1 MDFTSI
7 VLIQIAVFSCLAT
20 LLPTSRSNTSHKFA
34 AIFIL
39 AILGWSWYFAPQ
51 QAVRIGMVAW
61 VGLLLLPM
69 YLMYRLES
77 LVNNSQYL
85 AASRLAKGLR
95 WLLPTDGMWTYHHLL
110 QGIALANM
118 GQLEA
123 ADAIFDR
130 YQSDDRT
137 ELSRSATALLYR
149 STDRWHEYV
158 RWVKQRLILVRRM
171 TLARIDRALPEKK
184 LGQGMT
190 LVYYVRALA
199 EIGDLHSCIQ
209 ELSNLERDRQINLQ
223 QLNLVRMY
231 ILAFCGRVDA
241 VTQVCERILSMY
253 PETVHQ
259 FWMSTAELAQGNV
272 DRATKQLARLQEQ
285 THDRSIQADIAWR
298 LSQPLPDLDKLTPE
312 DWQILGRLEAQTLQ
326 EVKYGAQTPADVA
339 TPATNLIIWV
349 NVLVFCAELFW
360 QYRSGNPKANFIEW
374 GGLVAPLV
382 IQGEWWRIG
391 TANFL
396 HLNFLHLGMNMLALI
411 YLGKFVE
418 YRLGTFRFML
428 AYLLAGIGSM
438 AMVTYIDTRWM
449 TDPHV
454 TVGASGAIMGL
465 LGTMGAIHLTGWRR
479 GKASSAARQFQ
490 AVLFSVGFQLIFDI
504 TNGQT
509 SIVGHFSGL
518 LFGFVVGLGL
528 LLFSNRE

>member
-20 LLPTSRSNTSHKFA
+20 LLPTSRSNTSSKLA
-34 AIFIL
+34 AIVVL
-39 AILGWSWYFAPQ
+39 AILGLSWYFLPL
-51 QAVRIGMVAW
+51 QAVRIGMTAW

-69 YLMYRLES
+69 YLMYRLDS

-85 AASRLAKGLR
+85 VASRLAKGLR
-95 WLLPTDGMWTYHHLL
+95 WLLPTDGMWNYHHLL
-110 QGIALANM
+110 RGIALAHT
-118 GQLEA
+118 GQIDA

-130 YQSDDRT
+130 YQTDDRT

-149 STDRWHEYV
+149 STARWHEYV
-158 RWVKQRLILVRRM
+158 RWVKHRLILVRRM
-171 TLARIDRALPEKK
+171 ALAKIDRPISEKK

-199 EIGDLHSCIQ
+199 EIGDLRVCIQ
-209 ELSNLERDRQINLQ
+209 ELLDLERDRQINLQ

-231 ILAFCGRVDA
+231 ILAFCGRVDG
-241 VTQVCERILSMY
+241 VTQVCQRLLPMY

-259 FWMSTAELAQGNV
+259 FWIGTAELARGNV
-272 DRATKQLARLQEQ
+272 DIATKQLILLREQ
-285 THDRSIQADIAWR
+285 TQDRSIQADIDWR

-312 DWQILGRLEAQTLQ
+312 DWQILGRMEAQTLQ
-326 EVKYGAQTPADVA
+326 EVKYGAQTPADIP
-339 TPATNLIIWV
+339 TPATNLIVWI
-349 NVLVFCAELFW
+349 NVLVFCGEVFW
-360 QYRSGNPKANFIEW
+360 QYRSGNPKASFIEW
-374 GGLVAPLV
+374 GGLAAPYVLAG
-382 IQGEWWRIG
+382 QWWRIG

-396 HLNFLHLGMNMLALI
+396 HLNFLHLAMNMFALI

-418 YRLGTFRFML
+418 YRLGTFRFII

-449 TDPHV
+449 TDLHI

-479 GKASSAARQFQ
+479 AKASSAARQFQ
-490 AVLFSVGFQLIFDI
+490 AVLLSVGFQLIFDL

-518 LFGFVVGLGL
+518 FFGFLVGLGL
-528 LLFSNRE
+528 LGFGTRE

>member
-20 LLPTSRSNTSHKFA
+20 LLPTSRSNSSIKIA
-34 AIFIL
+34 AIVVL
-39 AILGWSWYFAPQ
+39 VVLGVSWYFVPQ
-51 QAVRIGMVAW
+51 QAVKIGMAAW
-61 VGLLLLPM
+61 VGLLAIPM
-69 YLMYRLES
+69 YLMYRLET
-77 LVNNSQYL
+77 LVANSHYL
-85 AASRLAKGLR
+85 AASRLAKWLR

-110 QGIALANM
+110 RGISLAHM
-118 GQLEA
+118 GQIEA

-137 ELSRSATALLYR
+137 ELARSATALLYR
-149 STDRWHEYV
+149 STDRWHDYV
-158 RWVKQRLILVRRM
+158 AWVRQRLILVRQM
-171 TLARIDRALPEKK
+171 TLAKINRALPEKK

-199 EIGDLHSCIQ
+199 EIGDMRGCIA
-209 ELSNLERDRQINLQ
+209 ELTNLEHDRQINLQ

-231 ILAFCGRVDA
+231 ILAFCGRVEA
-241 VTQVCERILSMY
+241 VRLSCQRILGMY

-259 FWMSTAELAQGNV
+259 FWISTAELANGNV
-272 DRATKQLARLQEQ
+272 EVAKAELTRLQQ
-285 THDRSIQADIAWR
+285 LTTDRSIQEDIDWR

-312 DWQILGRLEAQTLQ
+312 DWKILGQIEAQTAQ
-326 EVKYGAQTPADVA
+326 EAKYSSQTPADIA
-339 TPATNLIIWV
+339 TPATNLIIWA
-349 NVLVFCAELFW
+349 NVLVFCAELCW
-360 QYRSGNPKANFIEW
+360 QYRSGNPKASFIEW
-374 GGLVAPLV
+374 GGLIAPLV
-382 IQGEWWRIG
+382 VGGEWWRII

-396 HLNFLHLGMNMLALI
+396 HLGFLHLAMNMLALL

-418 YRLGTFRFML
+418 YRLGTFRFII
-428 AYLLAGIGSM
+428 AYIFGGIGSM
-438 AMVTYIDTRWM
+438 VMVTYIDTRWM
-449 TDPHV
+449 TAPHV

-479 GKASSAARQFQ
+479 AKAISAARQFQ
-490 AVLFSVGFQLIFDI
+490 AVLFSVGFQLIFDL

-518 LFGFVVGLGL
+518 IVGFLVGLGL
-528 LLFSNRE
+528 LLFGTRD